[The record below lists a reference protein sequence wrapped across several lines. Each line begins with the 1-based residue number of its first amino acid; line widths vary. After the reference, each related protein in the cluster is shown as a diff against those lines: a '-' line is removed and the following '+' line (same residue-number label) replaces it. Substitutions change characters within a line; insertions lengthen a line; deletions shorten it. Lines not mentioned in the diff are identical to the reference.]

1 MSPQL
6 FQSSSIESRIRASAA
21 DVRGVIEQLKGTGLL
36 IKVKLLVLVNELY
49 ETALTKLLQ

>member
-21 DVRGVIEQLKGTGLL
+21 HVRGVIEQLKGTGLL